1 MLAGKDAVLDDEV
14 ADAQLATRQLLDDAL
29 VAAEG
34 SSRLYEI
41 LLKAFIGVGLFGSSS
56 IMVLAPILA
65 DPLIAMDPL
74 FASDALVFGNA
85 ATFAGWAAGSI
96 LAGGLSD
103 KFGRKSVVVAAGC
116 LGSAGVLAGALA
128 PNAAVLVAGRFVG
141 GLSLGGTVGQG
152 YVLVYESLARARSAT
167 LSTELN
173 VLWVGTVA
181 LIAGCHTLE
190 LPWRVEQGLQGGF
203 VGLCAL
209 AVALL
214 AVETPTYLALS
225 GRRDDATA
233 AVERIAR
240 LNGAG
245 ETMASMQSRLREW
258 SQQSPPAASGTSLAA
273 ANDGVGFVDQVRRE
287 LLGSRLQQATLSMCF
302 AYASLTFGYY
312 AISFSAGSLSDALLF
327 NFVCLA
333 ALDVPGYLLAAKLVA
348 WRGALTSATA
358 GLTVTGVLLLGT
370 ATLAQLHVS
379 AELVTATA
387 FAAKLAAATT
397 FCVLY
402 DLPVELFPEQVRGS
416 ATGLAQS
423 SAHFGGLL
431 SPLVIAYLPIA
442 TADVVCSSMC
452 LAAAVV
458 LSFMLAPAPPADG
471 SELELRGTVVP
482 TPNTKPKYANGGPA
496 EQAPAEGREVSAS
509 HIGPAPAGARSREQ
523 EGMPDSSLK

>member
-1 MLAGKDAVLDDEV
+1 MAAAKETAVLDA
-14 ADAQLATRQLLDDAL
+14 ADQAGTRQLLDDAL
-29 VAAEG
+29 AAAEG
-34 SSRLYEI
+34 PYRLYEC

-65 DPLIAMDPL
+65 DPLIAAEPL
-74 FASDALVFGNA
+74 FNSDALVFGNA
-85 ATFAGWAAGSI
+85 ATFAGWAAGSL

-103 KFGRKSVVVAAGC
+103 KFGRKSVVVTAGC
-116 LGSAGVLAGALA
+116 LGTAGVLAGALA
-128 PNAAVLVAGRFVG
+128 PNAAVLVAGRLVG

-152 YVLVYESLARARSAT
+152 YVLVYESLARARSTT

-181 LIAGCHTLE
+181 LIAGLHAQG
-190 LPWRVEQGLQGGF
+190 LPWRVEQGLLGGV

-209 AVALL
+209 VVALL

-225 GRRDDATA
+225 GRRAEATA
-233 AVERIAR
+233 AIERIAR
-240 LNGAG
+240 ISGAG
-245 ETMASMQSRLREW
+245 DEMAAVQPRLRDW
-258 SQQSPPAASGTSLAA
+258 SQQSTPAASAASLASA
-273 ANDGVGFVDQVRRE
+273 EDGADFVDQVRRE
-287 LLGSRLQQATLSMCF
+287 LLGSRLLQTTLSMCF

-348 WRGALTSATA
+348 WRGALTSASA
-358 GLTVTGVLLLGT
+358 GLGVTGVLLLGT
-370 ATLAQLHVS
+370 AALVQLQFP
-379 AELVTATA
+379 AELTTAAA

-402 DLPVELFPEQVRGS
+402 DLPVELFPERVRGS

-442 TADVVCSSMC
+442 TADVVCSTMC
-452 LAAAVV
+452 LAAAAV
-458 LSFMLAPAPPADG
+458 LSQLASPATPADG

-482 TPNTKPKYANGGPA
+482 TPKDGAPA
-496 EQAPAEGREVSAS
+496 KAARPAEGSGQRTSVAAT
-509 HIGPAPAGARSREQ
+509 APAGSRDER
-523 EGMPDSSLK
+523 GSSDSSLT